1 MSASERTTVKT
12 GRQSQGGVLGGR
24 VARRMESM
32 LRLAV
37 ERRLVFVERYRNGS
51 GSRGGS
57 E

>member
-1 MSASERTTVKT
+1 MGAVVAAKR
-12 GRQSQGGVLGGR
+12 GRKKQQGGVLGGR